1 MDLKFQS
8 DGCIFSCDEIQV
20 DPEVSTV
27 ILSVHSQY
35 SDHILNSL
43 AESLKQKRYEV
54 RSSLRNK
61 TTLSAAIFYEGSR
74 EGTID
79 SHYVC
84 LVASMSCRLY
94 GDLTEILKS
103 DFGYFRQTV
112 CRVPHTDKEERLDD
126 GVSAR
131 TVSGIIRT
139 IDEMVPFSVF
149 LMYEDGLVIAK
160 ALLKY
165 HNSEMGEY
173 EPAVVAIEVSDDR
186 QERSGIFLKH
196 LEDKLREYGF
206 VKLWVME
213 IQNESFWK
221 KNGYQIIDRQG
232 VKYLIPATKRLSED
246 VHKD

>member
-8 DGCIFSCDEIQV
+8 DGCSFSCDEIQT

-35 SDHILNSL
+35 SDNILNSL
-43 AESLKQKRYEV
+43 AESLKQKQYEV

-61 TTLSAAIFYEGSR
+61 TTLSAAIFYEGSM

-84 LVASMSCRLY
+84 LVASVSRRLY

-112 CRVPHTDKEERLDD
+112 CRVPHTDEDEMLDD
-126 GVSAR
+126 EVLSR
-131 TVSGIIRT
+131 TVSGAVGT

-149 LMYEDGLVIAK
+149 LMYKDGVMIAK

-165 HNSEMGEY
+165 HNPEMGEY
-173 EPAVVAIEVSDDR
+173 EPTVVSIEVSDDR
-186 QERSGIFLKH
+186 QESSGMFLKH
-196 LEDKLREYGF
+196 LEDKVKGYGF
-206 VKLWVME
+206 VKLWVMG
-213 IQNESFWK
+213 IQNEGFWG
-221 KNGYQIIDRQG
+221 KNGYQIIDEQG
-232 VKYLIPATKRLSED
+232 LKYLRPEGKRFSEYSNVD
-246 VHKD
+246 